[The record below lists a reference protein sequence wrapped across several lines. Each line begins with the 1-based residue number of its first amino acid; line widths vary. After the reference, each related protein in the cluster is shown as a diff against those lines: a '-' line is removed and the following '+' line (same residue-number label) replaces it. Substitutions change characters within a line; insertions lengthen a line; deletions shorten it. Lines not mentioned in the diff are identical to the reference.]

1 MISARSGGPVSVLL
15 IFVSD
20 SAKILWI
27 YFRFWNLLTCVL
39 GELGELGNG
48 RATLHFMGLGM
59 DHITICIC
67 MAIYITW
74 SRGGP
79 TTYSLPTAYHIHIYI
94 HIHTAYSLSTSSY
107 ADLLETTL
115 PAPGKHIRYTQAMSE
130 WTQNPE
136 KNEPHHLPNPKNPDS
151 QNQSTTPRQSPREP
165 FVPFSSSSDYRPH
178 HLQHDYC
185 RYQSTN
191 RVYLISLHDTTL
203 HSSLVA
209 PRKID

>member
-67 MAIYITW
+67 MAIYHMEQ
-74 SRGGP
+74 RR
-79 TTYSLPTAYHIHIYI
+79 AYHLLTAHCIS
-94 HIHTAYSLSTSSY
+94 HTYLHT
-107 ADLLETTL
+107 
-115 PAPGKHIRYTQAMSE
+115 YTHSIFPLHQ
-130 WTQNPE
+130 
-136 KNEPHHLPNPKNPDS
+136 
-151 QNQSTTPRQSPREP
+151 
-165 FVPFSSSSDYRPH
+165 
-178 HLQHDYC
+178 
-185 RYQSTN
+185 
-191 RVYLISLHDTTL
+191 LIC
-203 HSSLVA
+203 
-209 PRKID
+209 